1 MAGDLYDA
9 ETAKA
14 VAGSVMGAGFLIHLR
29 HPGSLARASFLFT
42 LGMMAG
48 LILGP
53 PLDGWLNFG
62 VAVTS
67 PFCALVSLPV
77 ASGLLRAME
86 RFDFS
91 AWIARKGA

>member
-29 HPGSLARASFLFT
+29 HPGSLAKAAFLFM

-48 LILGP
+48 ILLGP
-53 PLDGWLNFG
+53 ALDGFTGWG
-62 VAVTS
+62 IAVCNPLCS
-67 PFCALVSLPV
+67 LLSLPV

-91 AWIARKGA
+91 AWLARKGA